1 MNLPFFT
8 ARDPDLLRADTG
20 RDPLGLLPVWAELG
34 RRLVPIIAGPVT
46 RLDGIKAVL
55 AIHYV
60 HARLFERDGASEGVS
75 FRRFFRLMEGLLEAY
90 LHKNGRHCFGT
101 RRFASG
107 TEFTVRRDDSSTAVN
122 GLYQYYRG
130 TCGRAGLLD
139 NGMLSPEASDVLAA
153 EWNKGAD
160 KALRSELLAC
170 AKDGRRTL
178 HPGTLLDAEPLLR
191 QSLDNCFESAALN
204 TLLFDRLFG
213 KEHHS
218 VFARHCSRLRKEP
231 VAEDHER
238 YGPVRNLV
246 ERLSAALVT
255 ADADAARP
263 LAGQLEYVRLCEP
276 FLVTVQDSFDYLLR
290 SSAMRIGTVA
300 ADLAAFG
307 TPIRERA
314 QDFLRLEDVVK
325 NPRSQQLMAVARAA
339 NEGVSPFLQAVLA
352 HHSTVAVERG
362 RDPMARLEGS
372 LVLSLTAPDRSTGA
386 ILKRL
391 ENGFPWDNGYY
402 LSTAGSLYAQAQKAC
417 RG

>member
-8 ARDPDLLRADTG
+8 ARDPDLLRADSG

-34 RRLVPIIAGPVT
+34 RRLVPIIASPVT

-55 AIHYV
+55 VIHYV
-60 HARLFERDGASEGVS
+60 HARLIERDGASEGVS
-75 FRRFFRLMEGLLEAY
+75 FRHCFRLMEGLLQAY
-90 LHKNGRHCFGT
+90 LHENGRHCFGT

-139 NGMLSPEASDVLAA
+139 NGMLSLEASDVLAA
-153 EWNKGAD
+153 EWDEGAD
-160 KALRSELLAC
+160 KALCSELQAC

-178 HPGTLLDAEPLLR
+178 HPRTLLDAEPLLR
-191 QSLDNCFESAALN
+191 RSLNKCFESASLN
-204 TLLFDRLFG
+204 TLLFDCLFG
-213 KEHHS
+213 KVHHS
-218 VFARHCSRLRKEP
+218 ALARHCSMLRKEP

-238 YGPVRNLV
+238 YGPVSNLV
-246 ERLSAALVT
+246 DRLFATLAAS
-255 ADADAARP
+255 DSDSARP
-263 LAGQLEYVRLCEP
+263 LTSQLEYVRLCEP

-290 SSAMRIGTVA
+290 SSAMRIATVA
-300 ADLAAFG
+300 ADLAAFS

-314 QDFLRLEDVVK
+314 QDFLKLDDVVK
-325 NPRSQQLMAVARAA
+325 NPRSQQLMAVATAA
-339 NEGVSPFLQAVLA
+339 SEGVSPFLQAVLA
-352 HHSTVAVERG
+352 HHGTVAVERG

-372 LVLSLTAPDRSTGA
+372 MVLSLTAPDRSTAA

-402 LSTAGSLYAQAQKAC
+402 LSTAGSLYTQAQEAC
-417 RG
+417 HG